1 VESASAKGPV
11 ELGAAGETAEAGP
24 RFTDPEL
31 VELVEQANVPLPR
44 GEPRRLVAE
53 VAAALVARAP
63 QDELHEKLA
72 AAAEALW
79 DDDVR
84 ARFDQALTKRGVTES
99 ALALALAYRSA
110 LPLLARDPQVQAPL
124 KELEPAFADL
134 DEEDRDSHA
143 PVLARTAVPALAIDV
158 ELMKDEGYY
167 FVSVFPPEGS
177 QGIDIVGK
185 AAKWLTRRMTMD
197 GEAPRINMRRF
208 LALLAEEIELELP
221 VTAATID
228 RMLAEPAAAGPME
241 DRMFVSLAR
250 GLVEE
255 AVAERGFP
263 F

>member
-1 VESASAKGPV
+1 VESASAKGSVAPD
-11 ELGAAGETAEAGP
+11 AAGQAAEGWP

-31 VELVEQANVPLPR
+31 LEIVEEANVPVPR

-53 VAAALVARAP
+53 VASTLVARAP
-63 QDELHEKLA
+63 EQELHEKLA
-72 AAAEALW
+72 AAADALW
-79 DDDVR
+79 DDDAH
-84 ARFDQALTKRGVTES
+84 ARFEQALSKRGVTEK

-110 LPLLARDPQVQAPL
+110 LPLVARDARVQAPL
-124 KELEPAFADL
+124 KELEPVFADF
-134 DEEDRDSHA
+134 DEEDRDSHG

-158 ELMKDEGYY
+158 ALMKDEGYY

-197 GEAPRINMRRF
+197 GDAPRVNMRRF
-208 LALLAEEIELELP
+208 LALLAEEVEVELP

-228 RMLAEPAAAGPME
+228 RMLAEPEPTGPME